1 MDFLFRLL
9 KRVKLSETGTEIAL
23 KFSNNCFDVLTTV
36 SLAQL
41 QQKCGTIIDKQV
53 YVTIL
58 LDLPP
63 LAVYSYMS
71 CLVQY

>member
-1 MDFLFRLL
+1 M
-9 KRVKLSETGTEIAL
+9 KLSETGTEIVL

-58 LDLPP
+58 LDPP
-63 LAVYSYMS
+63 LTPLEVYSYMS